1 MTLDE
6 YGAWAMD
13 VDVARYGRMPKGVAL
28 LELGLGF
35 ASEVGEIAG
44 VLTKW
49 LRDGKP
55 LRDQLIDEL
64 GDAAYYWAR
73 LSVVAGITPSAL
85 LARRRAHVDWRRAGR
100 APGGPAPT
108 VGGISIDEFTAWVLT
123 VHGVASLDPF
133 SDQSLWTVG
142 LALVGDTGEVVEC
155 IRSLGREAGQHER
168 LAGELGDV
176 WRYWTHLCVAT
187 GISPAEV
194 LTRSRTKIEERLTK
208 RETSSPPPDRRD

>member
-1 MTLDE
+1 
-6 YGAWAMD
+6 MD
-13 VDVARYGRMPKGVAL
+13 VDVARYGGMPEGVAL

-35 ASEVGEIAG
+35 ASEIGEIAG

-73 LSVVAGITPSAL
+73 LSVVAGIIPSAL
-85 LARRRAHVDWRRAGR
+85 LARSRAHVDWRRAGR
-100 APGGPAPT
+100 APGGPAPA
-108 VGGISIDEFTAWVLT
+108 VSGISLDDFTVWVLA
-123 VHGVASLDPF
+123 VQGAASLDPS

-155 IRSLGREAGQHER
+155 IRRLGRDVGQHER

-176 WRYWTHLCVAT
+176 WRYWTRLCAAVD
-187 GISPAEV
+187 IIPAEV

-208 RETSSPPPDRRD
+208 REASSPLPDPRD